1 MAPTRQFPLIVSAI
15 DDLIILQKTNMNS
28 DNIAITMGKT
38 GVSIALTNFTG
49 VIRIDEQCEGP
60 FVKKKIVQLPAE
72 KISTD
77 TSPIPSNEVVQVPA
91 SPNLLESDSD
101 DDTVTDTNAEDKKP
115 NLQPTVSVPSKAKA
129 SKIKRFDDNDVFNDY
144 EFSQVRKYF

>member
-1 MAPTRQFPLIVSAI
+1 
-15 DDLIILQKTNMNS
+15 MNS

-38 GVSIALTNFTG
+38 GVSIVLTNFTG
-49 VIRIDEQCEGP
+49 VIRVDEQCEGP
-60 FVKKKIVQLPAE
+60 SVKKTIVQVPTE

-77 TSPIPSNEVVQVPA
+77 KAPSPSNEVDQVPA

-115 NLQPTVSVPSKAKA
+115 KLQPAKSVPSKSKA

>member
-1 MAPTRQFPLIVSAI
+1 
-15 DDLIILQKTNMNS
+15 MNS

-38 GVSIALTNFTG
+38 GVSIVLTNFTG
-49 VIRIDEQCEGP
+49 VIRVDEQCEGP
-60 FVKKKIVQLPAE
+60 SVKKTIVQVPTE

-77 TSPIPSNEVVQVPA
+77 KAPSPSNEVDQVPA

-115 NLQPTVSVPSKAKA
+115 NLKPAMSVPSKSKA